1 MTTNDNPYD
10 TLFRAA
16 FGDPATAKELTLLLL
31 PQEHAARL
39 SGAAVSVEPESLV
52 DPRERT
58 RWTDLLLRFE
68 SPDCEQAYVYV
79 LYEHKST
86 PDRWVSLQLLRYM
99 AVLWQ
104 KLTGTAESDETPV
117 HPPRLL
123 PEIVPVVL
131 YHGERAWT
139 QPLQFSDL
147 VAGNTAAGYAPR
159 FEPHVVN
166 LAEIPDEQ
174 ITGSLRSVL
183 GLLALKHVR
192 LRLAERTAELLV
204 ELLHRAEQNPALR
217 PLVELIERVYVATKS
232 RTDVRRL
239 LAAASRMRYHEV
251 EDGMMTYGQ
260 ELLKEGLEQ
269 GLEQGLERGSLQRSR
284 EVLVRLAERRFG
296 LSDDERERIMSCEE
310 MHVLDAALD
319 AFAVAQ
325 TKAEVLDCLA

>member
-1 MTTNDNPYD
+1 MTTNNNPYD

-39 SGAAVSVEPESLV
+39 CGAAVSVEPESLV

-68 SPDCEQAYVYV
+68 PPGGEPAYVYV
-79 LYEHKST
+79 LYEHKCT
-86 PDRWVSLQLLRYM
+86 PERWVSLQLLRYM

-104 KLTGTAESDETPV
+104 KLTGTAESSGETPV

-139 QPLQFSDL
+139 QPLQFADL
-147 VAGNTAAGYAPR
+147 VAGNTAAGYTPR
-159 FEPHVVN
+159 FEPHLVN

-192 LRLAERTAELLV
+192 LRIAERTAELLV

-232 RTDVRRL
+232 RSDVRL
-239 LAAASRMRYHEV
+239 IVAVASRMQYHEV
-251 EDGMMTYGQ
+251 EGGMMTYGQ
-260 ELLKEGLEQ
+260 ELLKE

-284 EVLVRLAERRFG
+284 EVLVRLAERKFG

-325 TKAEVLDCLA
+325 AKAEVLDCLA